1 MTPHHPRENVRFIDM
16 QAMRYHGHDP
26 NRPVKYGICWK
37 NVIVW
42 GGGIAFSL
50 AVWGGL
56 FLLALWV
63 RG

>member
-26 NRPVKYGICWK
+26 NKPVRYGIDWLKFCTWSLA
-37 NVIVW
+37 
-42 GGGIAFSL
+42 IAFSL

-56 FLLALWV
+56 LLLALWV
-63 RG
+63 RS